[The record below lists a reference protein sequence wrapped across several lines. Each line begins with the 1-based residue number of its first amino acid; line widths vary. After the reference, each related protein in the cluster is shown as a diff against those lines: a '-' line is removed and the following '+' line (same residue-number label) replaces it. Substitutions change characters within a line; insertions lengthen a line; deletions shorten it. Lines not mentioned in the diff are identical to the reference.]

1 MVVLSI
7 EPINSFWGWG
17 TMKEFGANW
26 LGHIPPL
33 LGRRGGIICQSGN
46 EQYLAAM
53 TAL

>member
-17 TMKEFGANW
+17 TMKEFGGNW

-33 LGRRGGIICQSGN
+33 LGRRGGIIWSIFTQVVFKN
-46 EQYLAAM
+46 KF
-53 TAL
+53 